1 MSDKSIALILS
12 MLIVIGVATGFFT
25 SANPQSKDIIHEV
38 SIGIAVSGFFYIL
51 VVQFPFSQRRR
62 RLRRNLQRQYDVFRL
77 NCIHEFLIANGE
89 SQGHYSDQQ
98 ARREL
103 LQKDEFH
110 RFFCEILINE
120 DQTRWNILMQCL
132 EDENCGTH
140 KDILH
145 ELEVL
150 REEITYV
157 LNNIDIYDDEAWKQL
172 HHLSHVL
179 LRLKDID
186 PRPDYRNE
194 DMRRLESILFQMFTG
209 WNFTSGFE
217 ERDIIESVIKRI

>member
-1 MSDKSIALILS
+1 M
-12 MLIVIGVATGFFT
+12 
-25 SANPQSKDIIHEV
+25 E
-38 SIGIAVSGFFYIL
+38 
-51 VVQFPFSQRRR
+51 R
-62 RLRRNLQRQYDVFRL
+62 
-77 NCIHEFLIANGE
+77 
-89 SQGHYSDQQ
+89 
-98 ARREL
+98 
-103 LQKDEFH
+103 
-110 RFFCEILINE
+110 
-120 DQTRWNILMQCL
+120 L
-132 EDENCGTH
+132 EDDNYGTH

-157 LNNIDIYDDEAWKQL
+157 LNNIDIHDDELWKQL

-186 PRPDYRNE
+186 PRPDYRNA
-194 DMRRLESILFQMFTG
+194 DMWRLESILFQMFTG